1 MQLVASLDKKVACFF
16 NFSHNMGMMKNKTN
30 KVSLLVYIKKQYKY
44 STQEERLAILADQL
58 GGREVGGGTCLA
70 TGKRD
75 KQYYFK
81 TEKDAKTFLS
91 YPTVRKTILKEYDL
105 VGVVND

>member
-1 MQLVASLDKKVACFF
+1 
-16 NFSHNMGMMKNKTN
+16 MMKNKMN

-44 STQEERLAILADQL
+44 STQEERLGILADKL
-58 GGREVGGGTCLA
+58 GGKEIGGGTCLA

-81 TEKDAKTFLS
+81 CESDAKTFLS
-91 YPTVRKTILKEYDL
+91 YPTVKKTILKEYDL
-105 VGVVND
+105 VEVD

>member
-1 MQLVASLDKKVACFF
+1 M
-16 NFSHNMGMMKNKTN
+16 HNVGMMRNKTN

-58 GGREVGGGTCLA
+58 GGKEIGGGTCLA

-81 TEKDAKTFLS
+81 CERDAKTFLS
-91 YPTVRKTILKEYDL
+91 YPTVKQIILKEYDL
-105 VGVVND
+105 IEI